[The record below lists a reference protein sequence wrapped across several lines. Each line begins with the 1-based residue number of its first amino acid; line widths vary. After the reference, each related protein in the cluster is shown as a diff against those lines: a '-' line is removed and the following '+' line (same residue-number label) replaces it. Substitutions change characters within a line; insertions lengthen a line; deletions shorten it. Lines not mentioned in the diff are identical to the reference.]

1 MDHSL
6 FRYIWRNTRREQ
18 LFILG
23 LIGVSLPFY
32 FASLDVP
39 KRIVNDAL
47 QGRAFTG
54 GKTLAPILRLE
65 IGLPG
70 WLGGDK
76 LVLFPGFELEQMSYL
91 LAMSFVFL
99 ALVLINGAFKLV
111 INIRRGILGERM
123 LVRVREDLF
132 ALLLRFRPEDIR
144 QMKPAEAASMI
155 KDEVEPI
162 GDFAGDAFVTP
173 AFLGA
178 QALTALTFIL
188 VQSVWL
194 GTISLAVVLIQAVL
208 IPRLRRRQLI
218 LGRERQIASRK
229 LAGRIGAVVEV
240 QPIIH
245 ANGAAGWT
253 SAGVMARLIELLRIR
268 IALFKR
274 KFAVKY
280 LNNLL
285 AQVTPFF
292 FYSVGGYFALKGH
305 LDVGQL
311 VAVIIAYRDL
321 PPPIKELID
330 WDQQRNDV
338 LVKYDQVASQ
348 FADRPLLPE
357 PGKGPGPLD
366 LSKGDRIEIAGLEVV
381 DRQGAPQLADF
392 TGTLAYPSHVAIL
405 GGTTSP
411 AGEALPRVLA
421 RQVTEYRGSVRIAGF
436 DLASLSSEAHA
447 REIAHVGAD
456 PGLLPD
462 SIRDN
467 VVMSLRRHSLPAG
480 APAATDPDHD
490 DWLDLGAAGVSSRA
504 ELDERILVRLA
515 GLGML
520 DDLYRVGL
528 NERLTAAPGG
538 DLEARIVEAR
548 RQILAELEASG
559 LSRMVEPFD
568 PDSFNTNATI
578 AENLLF
584 GLPLAKGWSE
594 GELADNRVFR
604 RCITQ
609 AGLSSDLAAVGLKV
623 AETTLEMIAD
633 LPPGHALLERYSL
646 IAPADF
652 EDIRQRVDLAR
663 AKSGDPRFNRVSK
676 TRFIGLALKYIDARH
691 RFGLLDDALK
701 NRIIDARR
709 RIRDATAAI
718 VPPPVEL
725 FDPDRVIMSA
735 PLRDNLLFGRLAFGL
750 PATEQGIWDVVRR
763 RLAALGLE
771 GEVQRLGLDYNVGPA
786 GKLLSNR
793 QRAAIGLVRAVVR
806 RPRVLIVD
814 GALAAFSPAEAAQ
827 ILAELRQELAGRML
841 IVGLPDNA
849 ATEGFDVVLRASG
862 TGIES
867 TIPERPPA
875 AAPVPA
881 MA

>member
-23 LIGVSLPFY
+23 LILVSLPFY

-54 GKTLAPILRLE
+54 GKTLAPILHLE
-65 IGLPG
+65 VGLPS
-70 WLGGDK
+70 WLGGSK

-144 QMKPAEAASMI
+144 QLKPAEAASMI

-173 AFLGA
+173 AFLGT

-194 GTISLAVVLIQAVL
+194 GAISLAVVLIQAVL

-253 SAGVMARLIELLRIR
+253 GAGVTARLLELLRIR

-292 FYSVGGYFALKGH
+292 FYSIGGYFALKGH

-330 WDQQRNDV
+330 WDQQKNDV

-357 PGKGPGPLD
+357 TGKGPGPLD

-381 DRQGAPQLADF
+381 DRQGATQLSDF
-392 TGTLAYPSHVAIL
+392 TGALPWPSHVAIL
-405 GGTTSP
+405 GGASP
-411 AGEALPRVLA
+411 AGEALARVLA
-421 RQVTEYRGSVRIAGF
+421 RQMTEYRGSVRIGGF

-447 REIAHVGAD
+447 REIAYVAAD

-467 VVMSLRRHSLPAG
+467 VAMSLRRHTLPEG
-480 APAATDPDHD
+480 SPAATDPDHD
-490 DWLDLGAAGVSSRA
+490 DWLDLAAAGVSSRA
-504 ELDERILVRLA
+504 ELDERILGRL
-515 GLGML
+515 GRLGML

-528 NERLTAAPGG
+528 NERPTSTPGA

-559 LSRMVEPFD
+559 LVRMVEPFD
-568 PDSFNTNATI
+568 PDRFNTNATI

-584 GLPLAKGWSE
+584 GLAVAKGWSE

-604 RCITQ
+604 RCLTQ
-609 AGLSSDLAAVGLKV
+609 AGLSTDLAAVGLKV

-663 AKSGDPRFNRVSK
+663 GRSGDPRFNRVSK

-701 NRIIDARR
+701 SRIIDARR

-718 VPPPVEL
+718 APAPVEL
-725 FDPDRVIMSA
+725 FDRDRVIMSA

-750 PATEQGIWDVVRR
+750 PTTEQGIWDVVRR
-763 RLAALGLE
+763 KLSALGLE
-771 GEVQRLGLDYNVGPA
+771 AEVQRLGLDYNVGPG

-806 RPRVLIVD
+806 RPRVLVVD

-841 IVGLPDNA
+841 IVGLSDAA
-849 ATEGFDVVLRASG
+849 ATDGFDIVLRASG
-862 TGIES
+862 TTIDIE
-867 TIPERPPA
+867 TPA
-875 AAPVPA
+875 RAASGAPVPA